1 MPEQS
6 LIPAAQYL
14 RMSTDQQRLSFAYQA
29 AAIERYASKHGF
41 AVSKTYEDSGKSGL
55 TLKRRRGLTQL
66 LQDVVGGENEFK
78 AVLVYD
84 VSRWG
89 RFQDTDESAHYEFL
103 CRSAGVPVHYCAEP
117 SRNSTSSPAI
127 VMKTL
132 KRVMAAEY
140 SRELSQRMR
149 RPAAKLFPSTHGAVD
164 RLRAE
169 VAARRCSEYPA

>member
-103 CRSAGVPVHYCAEP
+103 CRSAGVPVHYCAETFANDGTLP
-117 SRNSTSSPAI
+117 SLI
-127 VMKTL
+127 MKTL
-132 KRVMAAEY
+132 KRTMAAEY
-140 SRELSQRMR
+140 SRELGV
-149 RPAAKLFPSTHGAVD
+149 KVL
-164 RLRAE
+164 
-169 VAARRCSEYPA
+169 